1 MDSHQQELA
10 EEHKADGEGEPGYD
24 NVSQALKAQRVNKK
38 RTEEEVKLLA
48 NRIALLKMEEKKV
61 RSTPCPYPTRA

>member
-1 MDSHQQELA
+1 M
-10 EEHKADGEGEPGYD
+10 
-24 NVSQALKAQRVNKK
+24 SQALKAQRVNKK

-61 RSTPCPYPTRA
+61 RFKLVVKDNGKSID